1 MYYVI
6 HLYLLRYVNKYN
18 ALCILKNENINFW
31 VSTYKNQIVG
41 SVTNLNIAA
50 RTYKHK
56 LSLLLSVPIQ

>member
-6 HLYLLRYVNKYN
+6 HLYLLKYVKKYN

-31 VSTYKNQIVG
+31 VSTRKNQIVG

-50 RTYKHK
+50 RTYKHF
-56 LSLLLSVPIQ
+56 